1 MIFCF
6 LKGINKDMRIGN
18 RDFNTDSKTYI
29 MGIVNMTPDS
39 FFDGHNYN
47 DVDRALVRIEKMI
60 SDGVDIIDIG
70 GESTRPGY
78 IPVGAGEE
86 IRRIIPIIEAVKLR
100 FDIPISVDTYRSD
113 VAKTAISYGADMI
126 NDIWGLRYDGNVESM
141 ANVIADT
148 GVAACIM
155 HNSSESIL
163 LNGQPEKYIEK
174 IQCLKRE
181 LQESVN
187 IALDAGVDKERIIID
202 PGVGFAKD
210 YDMNMA
216 VTANLEELNEL
227 GYPVLLGTSNKS
239 VIGTTLDLPVNERME
254 GTLVTTVFA
263 VLAGCS
269 FIRVHD
275 VKKNKRAADMAAAL
289 KNYRNPL

>member
-1 MIFCF
+1 
-6 LKGINKDMRIGN
+6 
-18 RDFNTDSKTYI
+18 
-29 MGIVNMTPDS
+29 
-39 FFDGHNYN
+39 
-47 DVDRALVRIEKMI
+47 
-60 SDGVDIIDIG
+60 
-70 GESTRPGY
+70 
-78 IPVGAGEE
+78 
-86 IRRIIPIIEAVKLR
+86 LR